1 MGKVSSETSGDGLMR
16 DYNHEAFL
24 ANRGFN
30 PAFLAR
36 QREKQKKRK
45 LEQLAQEKEAR
56 KSAVVRPVEMPPPPE
71 PTPLFRYTQEKLAEI
86 KRNEASKAE
95 AIAAERVKEIKS
107 GISAE
112 IRFSKMIA
120 EISMRVNGQNKI
132 RVEDIIPIVAEK
144 HRVTV
149 ADIKGAC
156 RSKKVIAARFE
167 AIAEARRLRPD
178 LSLTQLGRL
187 FGKRDHT
194 TIRHALVKMGMPTA
208 SIEGQKI
215 YEITRRAA

>member
-36 QREKQKKRK
+36 LREKQKQRR
-45 LEQLAQEKEAR
+45 LEQLAREKEAR
-56 KSAVVRPVEMPPPPE
+56 ARPVEMPP
-71 PTPLFRYTQEKLAEI
+71 LRYTQKKLAEI
-86 KRNEASKAE
+86 KRTEDSKAQE
-95 AIAAERVKEIKS
+95 IAAERVKEIKS
-107 GISAE
+107 DISAE
-112 IRFSKMIA
+112 IRFNKMIA
-120 EISMRVNGQNKI
+120 EISIRVNGRNKI
-132 RVEDIIPIVAEK
+132 RVEDIIPIVAER
-144 HRVTV
+144 HNVTV
-149 ADIKGAC
+149 ADIKGAG
-156 RSKKVIAARFE
+156 RSKRVVAARFE

-194 TIRHALVKMGMPTA
+194 TIRHALIKMGMPTA
-208 SIEGQKI
+208 SIGD
-215 YEITRRAA
+215 AA

>member
-36 QREKQKKRK
+36 QREKQKQRR

-56 KSAVVRPVEMPPPPE
+56 KSAV
-71 PTPLFRYTQEKLAEI
+71 EI
-86 KRNEASKAE
+86 KRTEASKAQ

-107 GISAE
+107 DISAE
-112 IRFSKMIA
+112 IRFNKMIA

-132 RVEDIIPIVAEK
+132 RVEDIIPIVAER

-156 RSKKVIAARFE
+156 RSKKVVAARFE
-167 AIAEARRLRPD
+167 VIAEARRLRPD
-178 LSLTQLGRL
+178 LSLPQLGRL
-187 FGKRDHT
+187 FGNRDHT
-194 TIRHALVKMGMPTA
+194 TIRHALVKMGMLTA
-208 SIEGQKI
+208 SIEGQKV
-215 YEITRRAA
+215 YERTRRAA

>member
-1 MGKVSSETSGDGLMR
+1 MR
-16 DYNHEAFL
+16 GYNHEAFL

-36 QREKQKKRK
+36 QREKQKQRK

-56 KSAVVRPVEMPPPPE
+56 KSSV
-71 PTPLFRYTQEKLAEI
+71 EKLAEI
-86 KRNEASKAE
+86 KRNEASKAQ
-95 AIAAERVKEIKS
+95 AIAVERVKEIKS
-107 GISAE
+107 DIYAE
-112 IRFSKMIA
+112 IRFNKMIA

-208 SIEGQKI
+208 SIEGQKVA
-215 YEITRRAA
+215 RRAA

>member
-1 MGKVSSETSGDGLMR
+1 MR
-16 DYNHEAFL
+16 GYNHEAFL

-36 QREKQKKRK
+36 LREKQKQRK

-56 KSAVVRPVEMPPPPE
+56 KSSVARPVEMPP
-71 PTPLFRYTQEKLAEI
+71 LRCTQEKLAEI
-86 KRNEASKAE
+86 KRNEASKAQ

-107 GISAE
+107 DISAE
-112 IRFSKMIA
+112 IRFNKMIA
-120 EISMRVNGQNKI
+120 EISMRVNGRNKI
-132 RVEDIIPIVAEK
+132 RVEDIIPIVAER
-144 HRVTV
+144 HNVTV

-156 RSKKVIAARFE
+156 RSKKVVTARFE

-194 TIRHALVKMGMPTA
+194 TIRYALIKMGMPTA
-208 SIEGQKI
+208 SVEGQKV
-215 YEITRRAA
+215 TRRAA

>member
-1 MGKVSSETSGDGLMR
+1 MLEENVAYEDGASVYR
-16 DYNHEAFL
+16 AGY
-24 ANRGFN
+24 N
-30 PAFLAR
+30 PAFLAKV
-36 QREKQKKRK
+36 REKRAQEQKEAKARK
-45 LEQLAQEKEAR
+45 LAEKVRREQEA
-56 KSAVVRPVEMPPPPE
+56 SVARPVEMP
-71 PTPLFRYTQEKLAEI
+71 LRYTQEKLAEI
-86 KRNEASKAE
+86 KRNEASKAQ
-95 AIAAERVKEIKS
+95 AIAVERVKEIKS
-107 GISAE
+107 DIYAE
-112 IRFSKMIA
+112 IRFNKMIA

-156 RSKKVIAARFE
+156 RSRKVIAARFE

-208 SIEGQKI
+208 SIEGQKVA
-215 YEITRRAA
+215 RRAA

>member
-1 MGKVSSETSGDGLMR
+1 MGKVSSETGGDGLMR

-36 QREKQKKRK
+36 QREKQKQRR
-45 LEQLAQEKEAR
+45 LEQLAREKEAR
-56 KSAVVRPVEMPPPPE
+56 TRPAEVPP
-71 PTPLFRYTQEKLAEI
+71 LRCTQEKLAEI
-86 KRNEASKAE
+86 RRTEALKAQ

-107 GISAE
+107 DISAE
-112 IRFSKMIA
+112 IRFNKMIA
-120 EISMRVNGQNKI
+120 EISIRVNGRNKI
-132 RVEDIIPIVAEK
+132 RVEDIIPIVAE
-144 HRVTV
+144 RNNVTV

-156 RSKKVIAARFE
+156 RSKKVVAARFE

-208 SIEGQKI
+208 SIEGQKV
-215 YEITRRAA
+215 YERTRRAA

>member
-16 DYNHEAFL
+16 GYNHEAFL

-36 QREKQKKRK
+36 QREKQKQRK

-56 KSAVVRPVEMPPPPE
+56 KSSVARPVEMAP
-71 PTPLFRYTQEKLAEI
+71 PTPPFRCTQEKLAEI
-86 KRNEASKAE
+86 KRNEASKAQ

-107 GISAE
+107 DISAE
-112 IRFSKMIA
+112 IRFNKMIA
-120 EISMRVNGQNKI
+120 EISMRVNGRNKI
-132 RVEDIIPIVAEK
+132 RVEDIIPIVAER
-144 HRVTV
+144 HNVTV
-149 ADIKGAC
+149 ADIKGAG
-156 RSKKVIAARFE
+156 RSQKVVAARFE

-194 TIRHALVKMGMPTA
+194 TIRHALIKMGMPTA
-208 SIEGQKI
+208 SIEGQKV
-215 YEITRRAA
+215 TRRAA